1 MKKTKIV
8 WILYIIITLGTL
20 LISTNSDIIVKQRV
34 WILTATYIIGII
46 AGLLGGFIGL
56 SEILEEEDKQWQI
69 MNT

>member
-56 SEILEEEDKQWQI
+56 SEILEEEDKQ
-69 MNT
+69 